1 MLQRLSRYSR
11 RVSQHHCNN
20 HHYKNNLKFLQ
31 FSRRNLSG
39 GEILG
44 LLMNS
49 KVVATAA
56 LTAFGFGFGYWYL
69 SDDEYIYDY
78 DGPINYDILR
88 NEIRSFMYSSEYDD
102 GCCGPLLLRLA
113 FNQAATYSKYDG
125 LGGMNGSTIRFEPQI
140 SYPHNAGLTKAMQI
154 LEPIKIKYGENLTY
168 ADLWTLASYVAI
180 EEMGGPFI
188 EFIPGRKD
196 YVKKQQQKQKDG
208 SDNKLDYKLDLIE
221 ERFPE
226 WDCGVSRLIDWWDR
240 MNLSDREGVAL
251 MGGHSCGRLH
261 AEISGIDGSWSDA
274 QILTNQYYQNFKYV
288 PYIYERRGT
297 EHYFDPSHPEL
308 ILLPIEGSFF
318 YNARTMRWGEFYAYA
333 DLHIW
338 LNDFA
343 ATFKKITEQGCDLDH
358 THQQTS
364 NKPLKMYNLA
374 GGS

>member
-1 MLQRLSRYSR
+1 MA
-11 RVSQHHCNN
+11 V
-20 HHYKNNLKFLQ
+20 
-31 FSRRNLSG
+31 
-39 GEILG
+39 
-44 LLMNS
+44 LMNS
-49 KVVATAA
+49 KVIITTA
-56 LTAFGFGFGYWYL
+56 LTACGIGVGYWYL

-78 DGPINYDILR
+78 DGPMNYDILR
-88 NEIRSFMYSSEYDD
+88 NEIRSFMYSTEYDD
-102 GCCGPLLLRLA
+102 GCCAPLLLRLA

-140 SYPHNAGLTKAMQI
+140 SYPHNNGLTKAMQI
-154 LEPIKIKYGENLTY
+154 LEPIKQKYGDNLSY

-188 EFIPGRKD
+188 EFTPGRKD
-196 YVKKQQQKQKDG
+196 YIKKDRINEIAN
-208 SDNKLDYKLDLIE
+208 DNNVRIDYKLDLVA

-226 WDCGVSRLIDWWDR
+226 WDCGVSRLLDWWDR

-261 AEISGIDGSWSDA
+261 AENCGIDGSWSDA
-274 QILTNQYYQNFKYV
+274 QILSNEYYKNFKFV

-297 EHYFDPSHPEL
+297 EHYFDPSNPEL

-343 ATFKKITEQGCDLDH
+343 ATWKKITEQGCDLN
-358 THQQTS
+358 QTQSESS
-364 NKPLKMYNLA
+364 NSKPLQLYNLTGA
-374 GGS
+374 